1 MAVGFSFTDVLLLPA
16 LIGYTIWWAFDLRK
30 GARVRRS
37 TLALHL
43 VVYGLA
49 AFYVWAVSL
58 GEIVLA
64 GGSSSDLTWVWTML
78 LSAVA
83 VVAAEVG
90 IWYGEH
96 RMVVERR
103 AEGGWHYRGPI
114 LIALFWFGLYAI
126 RFGLEDG
133 VLGGY
138 SVFLPPGP
146 GPPAGVSLDAFI
158 DTVLVVASL
167 YLVSFG
173 FLLGITGSI
182 WRHHQRSL
190 TDGSLGEPRA
200 SPEGSPSHGGANRS
214 AARRG
219 TATSGSP
226 TMGSSQRIAS
236 DRRGPSSAGDPPSS
250 LLEVAAPGATLT
262 CPRCGSPWPS
272 SVAYCGE
279 CGAPLPRPDRT

>member
-1 MAVGFSFTDVLLLPA
+1 MAVGFSLTDIILVPA
-16 LIGYTIWWAFDLRK
+16 LIGYTIWWAHDLRK
-30 GARVRRS
+30 GARVRRA

-64 GGSSSDLTWVWTML
+64 GGSSTALTWVWTL
-78 LSAVA
+78 VLSAVA
-83 VVAAEVG
+83 VIAAELG
-90 IWYGEH
+90 MWYGEN

-103 AEGGWHYRGPI
+103 AEGGWHYRGPVV
-114 LIALFWFGLYAI
+114 IALFWLSLYGI

-158 DTVLVVASL
+158 GTVLVVASL

-173 FLLGITGSI
+173 FLLGITWAI

-190 TDGSLGEPRA
+190 VAAAGTSSIPATNGA
-200 SPEGSPSHGGANRS
+200 SPASLAPSARPVTLPAACPNCGAPRES
-214 AARRG
+214 
-219 TATSGSP
+219 TA
-226 TMGSSQRIAS
+226 
-236 DRRGPSSAGDPPSS
+236 
-250 LLEVAAPGATLT
+250 
-262 CPRCGSPWPS
+262 
-272 SVAYCGE
+272 AYCGE
-279 CGAPLPRPDRT
+279 CGRPLPSPDRTS